1 MPGVGHCVFRMGP
14 EAMESIDEE
23 LPELGPGPAR
33 LKTLTHIVLDRIA
46 EYLHREAAEHG
57 GALDIARL
65 KEAIEAFRDGT
76 RNDAR
81 EFYRA
86 GWNECLSVIEEV
98 RRESSR
104 RLPFE
109 RLMVHPLAH
118 LFPPENQPV
127 HPGKGLSR
135 RILPGYLSALYQI
148 LGPVLLDQYQSRCR
162 ELVRII
168 QTARGTEFEWAD
180 VYEDPT
186 SQVIVNDIL
195 VHLSKH
201 FSNFAKRRSWMMGVV
216 VSQMPLGENEVER
229 AWVFGDTEF
238 AIMITALFRPL
249 RNEMSS
255 PAGKQRI
262 QDRYGLVVWEI
273 LEDFFDDL
281 DGMSVAAPMRRLAR

>member
-1 MPGVGHCVFRMGP
+1 
-14 EAMESIDEE
+14 MESIDDNW
-23 LPELGPGPAR
+23 PDLGPGPAR
-33 LKTLTHIVLDRIA
+33 LKTLTDIVLDRIA
-46 EYLHREAAEHG
+46 EYLQGEATERG
-57 GALDIARL
+57 GALDAAQL
-65 KEAIEAFRDGT
+65 KQAIETFRDSA
-76 RNDAR
+76 RNDSR
-81 EFYRA
+81 DFYRA

-109 RLMVHPLAH
+109 RLMVYPLAH
-118 LFPPENQPV
+118 LFPPASEPV
-127 HPGKGLSR
+127 RPGRGLSR
-135 RILPGYLSALYQI
+135 RILPGYLSALHQI

-168 QTARGTEFEWAD
+168 QTARGTDFDWTD

-201 FSNFAKRRSWMMGVV
+201 FSNFTRRRSWMMGVI
-216 VSQMPLGENEVER
+216 VSQMPLGGCEAER
-229 AWVFGDTEF
+229 AWMFGDAEF
-238 AIMITALFRPL
+238 AMMMTALFRPL

-255 PAGKQRI
+255 AAGKQRI

-273 LEDFFDDL
+273 LEDFFEDL
-281 DGMSVAAPMRRLAR
+281 DGLAYAAPIRRLAQHQKQVP

>member
-1 MPGVGHCVFRMGP
+1 M
-14 EAMESIDEE
+14 EAFEDD

-33 LKTLTHIVLDRIA
+33 LKTLTQIVLDRIS
-46 EYLHREAAEHG
+46 EHLQCEAVKRG
-57 GALDIARL
+57 GSLNTAQL
-65 KEAIEAFRDGT
+65 KRAIESFRD
-76 RNDAR
+76 DAKSDAQ
-81 EFYRA
+81 EFYRT
-86 GWNECLSVIEEV
+86 GWNECLSVIDEV

-118 LFPPENQPV
+118 LFPPANQPV
-127 HPGKGLSR
+127 QPGTGLSR

-168 QTARGTEFEWAD
+168 QTARGTDFEWGD

-201 FSNFAKRRSWMMGVV
+201 FSNFAKRRAWMMGVI
-216 VSQMPLGENEVER
+216 VSHMPLGENEAER
-229 AWVFGDTEF
+229 AWVFGDAEF
-238 AIMITALFRPL
+238 AMMMDALFRSL
-249 RNEMSS
+249 RNEMVS

-262 QDRYGLVVWEI
+262 QDRYGLVVWDI
-273 LEDFFDDL
+273 LEDFFEDL
-281 DGMSVAAPMRRLAR
+281 DSTARAAPFRRLAR